1 VPGAYVVNIGE
12 TMMQWTNGEYVS
24 TLHRVI
30 SKKLAD
36 RYSVPLFMAP
46 DYDLVIEPL
55 AACITPERPRQYEP
69 FHNGEYSANQ
79 FAVHYGRIFEQR
91 KDIFE
96 QFGLL

>member
-1 VPGAYVVNIGE
+1 
-12 TMMQWTNGEYVS
+12 
-24 TLHRVI
+24 VI

-69 FHNGEYSANQ
+69 FHNGQYSANQ